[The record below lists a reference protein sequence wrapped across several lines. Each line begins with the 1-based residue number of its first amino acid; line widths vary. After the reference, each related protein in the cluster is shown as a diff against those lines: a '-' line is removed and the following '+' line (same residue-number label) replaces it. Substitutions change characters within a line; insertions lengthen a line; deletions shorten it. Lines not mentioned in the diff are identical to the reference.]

1 MMPCFFYEKKL
12 KYLKQ
17 IFGIKYEIKSQI
29 YVAKRE
35 KRDIIKIEWRVKR
48 YVMSV
53 YCEELQ
59 EYKR

>member
-1 MMPCFFYEKKL
+1 MSAENAESKPNRGYFE
-12 KYLKQ
+12 Q
-17 IFGIKYEIKSQI
+17 KYEIKSQI

-35 KRDIIKIEWRVKR
+35 RQDIIKIEWRVKR